1 MIANSPAPR
10 LWPLRT
16 PSDKC
21 FPALAGGMGGRVQSS
36 VGWDGTREF
45 GAGRARGD
53 VMGRGAKALMGLTTL
68 SIVWAQASGTTVPP
82 RSLAPLALRRWF
94 ASLTLSSPE
103 AVPSLFGLWS
113 WLLGLAALLV
123 VAILFQGPGRALGQL
138 FDLAGH
144 VRLGCQAMGRLRR
157 SGRMVAVTIGATVL
171 AWTASQTAT
180 YQRPQGKDDLAVLT
194 KARTLGELAIEQG
207 IMAVLTPLRDLCG
220 LADNLPLL
228 IVATL
233 LVFTVPAL
241 APKPSVSGWVHVVW
255 GCGALFLLY
264 RIAALIAGAGDLP
277 LGGCLMIEP
286 LLVPALMVL
295 CDGVLLA
302 YVLVEL
308 RNANLGATGAEMLD
322 VAQVVGL
329 MPGAALAC
337 LAALPARAVATGIL
351 LAWLNVPDSAGAT
364 AVGRYL
370 RWQLNWGLAD
380 LQGAALV
387 VVGLAGAVAWSRGTL
402 GGAVRGYVRL
412 LSTQG
417 GRLVVVLALAGLA
430 SGLLSAL
437 AYLVV
442 LSLPASTWVLAAA
455 DSYAH
460 YATLPVGLWTL
471 AALVEL
477 GGRSLPEAVLVEVN
491 AVSSGTPA

>member
-1 MIANSPAPR
+1 
-10 LWPLRT
+10 
-16 PSDKC
+16 
-21 FPALAGGMGGRVQSS
+21 
-36 VGWDGTREF
+36 
-45 GAGRARGD
+45 
-53 VMGRGAKALMGLTTL
+53 MGLTAL
-68 SIVWAQASGTTVPP
+68 PIVWAQASGTGTTVPP
-82 RSLAPLALRRWF
+82 CSLAPLALRRWF

-144 VRLGCQAMGRLRR
+144 VRLGSQAMGRLRR
-157 SGRMVAVTIGATVL
+157 SGRMVSVTIGATVL

-180 YQRPQGKDDLAVLT
+180 YQRPQGKDDLALLT
-194 KARTLGELAIEQG
+194 KARSLGELAVEQG
-207 IMAVLTPLRDLCG
+207 IMAALTPLRDLCG

-233 LVFTVPAL
+233 LVFRAASDRWGGPTAPVF
-241 APKPSVSGWVHVVW
+241 APKPPVSGWVHVVW

-264 RIAALIAGAGDLP
+264 RIAALIAGAGNLP

-286 LLVPALMVL
+286 PLVPALMVL

-308 RNANLGATGAEMLD
+308 RNATLGATGAETLD

-337 LAALPARAVATGIL
+337 LAALPARAVATAGIL

-402 GGAVRGYVRL
+402 GEAVRGYVRL
-412 LSTQG
+412 LSAQG

>member
-1 MIANSPAPR
+1 MGP
-10 LWPLRT
+10 T
-16 PSDKC
+16 
-21 FPALAGGMGGRVQSS
+21 ALP
-36 VGWDGTREF
+36 
-45 GAGRARGD
+45 
-53 VMGRGAKALMGLTTL
+53 
-68 SIVWAQASGTTVPP
+68 IVWAQASETGTTAPP
-82 RSLAPLALRRWF
+82 SSLAALALRRWF

-138 FDLAGH
+138 FDPAGH
-144 VRLGCQAMGRLRR
+144 VRLGSQALGRLRR

-171 AWTASQTAT
+171 AWTASQAAT
-180 YQRPQGKDDLAVLT
+180 YRRPQGKDDLALLT
-194 KARTLGELAIEQG
+194 KARTLGALAVEQG
-207 IMAVLTPLRDLCG
+207 IMAALTPLRDLCG

-228 IVATL
+228 IGASVLAFRAASDRWGGATA
-233 LVFTVPAL
+233 PAS
-241 APKPSVSGWVHVVW
+241 APRPPVSGWVHVVW
-255 GCGALFLLY
+255 GCGALLLLY
-264 RIAALIAGAGDLP
+264 RIAALIAGMGDLP

-286 LLVPALMVL
+286 PLVPALMLL

-308 RNANLGATGAEMLD
+308 RNADLGATGAEALD
-322 VAQVVGL
+322 LAQVVGL

-351 LAWLNVPDSAGAT
+351 LAWLYVPDSAGAT
-364 AVGRYL
+364 VVGRYL

-387 VVGLAGAVAWSRGTL
+387 VVGLAGAVARSRGTL

-412 LSTQG
+412 LADQG
-417 GRLVVVLALAGLA
+417 GRLVVVLALAGFA

-477 GGRSLPEAVLVEVN
+477 GERSRPAATSVEVN
-491 AVSSGTPA
+491 AVPGGTPA